1 MLAVNIIVFQMKPG
15 GSRPQDVTEKILRLT
30 KTFFKHLFIFYGY
43 EHLPICM
50 YSWPPIARGGQKKVP
65 GPLEVTLL
73 VVVSHQVGTSK

>member
-1 MLAVNIIVFQMKPG
+1 MNIIVFQMKP
-15 GSRPQDVTEKILRLT
+15 QDVTEKFLRLT
-30 KTFFKHLFIFYGY
+30 KTFFKHLFRFYGY

-50 YSWPPIARGGQKKVP
+50 YSGPPSAHGGQNTVP